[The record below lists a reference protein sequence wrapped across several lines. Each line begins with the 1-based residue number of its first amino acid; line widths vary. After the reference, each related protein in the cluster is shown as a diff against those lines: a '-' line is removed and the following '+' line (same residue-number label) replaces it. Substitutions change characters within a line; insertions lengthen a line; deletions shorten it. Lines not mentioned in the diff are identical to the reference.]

1 MVQYLNILLALYHP
15 SQWMLNLQISRLIRI
30 SCCVDITND
39 TNGTAEG
46 VEEPQRPLDNVLL
59 LLLQNS
65 ETKIWEFVSASY
77 SRGGGTKMRDIEKK

>member
-1 MVQYLNILLALYHP
+1 MHV
-15 SQWMLNLQISRLIRI
+15 S
-30 SCCVDITND
+30 
-39 TNGTAEG
+39 
-46 VEEPQRPLDNVLL
+46 QRPLDNVLL

>member
-1 MVQYLNILLALYHP
+1 MGKGKRFSAV
-15 SQWMLNLQISRLIRI
+15 S
-30 SCCVDITND
+30 
-39 TNGTAEG
+39 
-46 VEEPQRPLDNVLL
+46 QRPLDNVLL